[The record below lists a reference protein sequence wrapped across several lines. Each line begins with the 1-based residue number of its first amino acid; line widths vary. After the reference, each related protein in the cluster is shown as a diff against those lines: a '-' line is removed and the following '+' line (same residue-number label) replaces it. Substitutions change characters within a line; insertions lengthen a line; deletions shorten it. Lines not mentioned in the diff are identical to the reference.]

1 MKTKRTFLGLMITVA
16 LLLSAVV
23 SPSVNQDVV
32 SAQDYDETIRVSSKQ
47 FSEQLIL
54 GNLMALALQEFGYDA
69 EYVQLG
75 STAAAHEALI
85 ADEIDVYPEYTG
97 TGYLTHLGMDYS
109 GNMTSGEIY
118 RAVSDAYQEQ
128 WNLAWLEPSGFNNT
142 YCLAMTEARA
152 EELGIETVSDL
163 RDNSEGLVFGATG
176 EFIDRPDGL
185 PGLIDTYG
193 EFGFADVLSFDPGL
207 KYSGLQE
214 GDLDVTTC
222 FGTDGQISAMG
233 LRVLEDDLGFWP
245 PYPGAPVVKTEII
258 AADPYIAV
266 VLDHV
271 MAALDG
277 ATMSALNWE
286 VDGNSQEPADV
297 AFDFFYDGVVDTIP
311 TPDEL
316 PDPAEVEVR
325 VSSKQFT
332 EQLILGNMIALLLQE
347 YGYAAEYVQLGS
359 TAAAHE
365 ALIADEIDVYPEYTG
380 TGYLTHLGMDYSGN
394 MTSGEIYRA
403 VSDAYQEQWNL
414 AWLEPSGFNNTYCLA
429 MTEARAEEL
438 GIETVSDLRDNSE
451 GLVFGATGEFIDR
464 PDGLPGLIDTYGEF
478 GFADVLSFDPGL
490 KYSGLQEG
498 DLDVTTC
505 FGTDGQISAM
515 GLRVLEDDL
524 GFWPPYPGAP
534 VVKTEIIAADPYI
547 AVVLDHVM
555 AALDGATMSALNWEV
570 DGNSQEPA
578 DVAFDFLM
586 ESGLLG

>member
-245 PYPGAPVVKTEII
+245 PYNGAAVIKTDII
-258 AADPYIAV
+258 ERDPRVAV
-266 VLDHV
+266 ILNLL
-271 MAALDG
+271 MQKLDG

-524 GFWPPYPGAP
+524 GFWPPYNGAA
-534 VVKTEIIAADPYI
+534 VIKTDIIERDPRV
-547 AVVLDHVM
+547 AVILNLLM
-555 AALDGATMSALNWEV
+555 QKLDGATMSALNWEV